1 MTSKEHPTHNGVMVT
16 MAGDNQEKQ
25 THDIESSPEEISQQ
39 LNLNL
44 SLEIYRELSRLA
56 LLRGCTPEQLLA
68 HQLEEQANASGR
80 SLFLDISA

>member
-1 MTSKEHPTHNGVMVT
+1 MVT

-25 THDIESSPEEISQQ
+25 AHDIESSPEETSRQ

-56 LLRGCTPEQLLA
+56 QLRVFAPEQLLE

>member
-1 MTSKEHPTHNGVMVT
+1 MTSKEHPTDNEVMVT

-25 THDIESSPEEISQQ
+25 AHDTESSLKETSRQ

-68 HQLEEQANASGR
+68 HQIEELANASSR
-80 SLFLDISA
+80 CAIP